1 MKEDRAYEPFPRTYL
16 FGGKAAPGYAMA
28 KWVVKLVNSVADVV
42 NRDVDVRGR
51 ITVAFLKNY
60 HRVSLAERIFLPRSS
75 RSRSPPRA
83 RRRPARGT

>member
-60 HRVSLAERIFLPRSS
+60 RVSLAERIFLPRSFS
-75 RSRSPPRA
+75 EQISPRA